1 MRNFSSLAAAL
12 WAALVVTGGHAQGSD
27 YPNRPVRM
35 VVPYAPGG
43 GTDTA
48 ARIVALKLSQ
58 TLGQPVVVDNR
69 PGAAGMLGTD
79 VVAKAPADGY
89 TILLTNGSPI
99 VLNPLLYSKMA
110 YDPRRDFAAVA
121 RVSQA
126 PMVLLV
132 NASVPAKNLQEFVAW
147 GKQSGQ
153 PLSYASFG
161 AGSESHLAGAYFSKL
176 VTLSMEHIPYKG
188 SAPAM
193 QDLASG
199 QVTAMFTDPG
209 SAKGM
214 IKAGRVK
221 ALAAG
226 GIRRSRSLPDV
237 PTFAELGMPT
247 MNEFVTWFGVFAPA
261 ATPRPLLQKLSDA
274 VVESVQAPDA
284 VTRFGEMDQEP
295 NAMPAAPAS
304 MFLSENAA
312 TWTRIVR
319 DIGGVKL
326 D

>member
-1 MRNFSSLAAAL
+1 MRSIPFLAAAFC
-12 WAALVVTGGHAQGSD
+12 AALVVTGAQAQRAD

-79 VVAKAPADGY
+79 VVAKAPGDGY

-99 VLNPLLYSKMA
+99 VLSPLLYSKMA

-132 NASVPAKNLQEFVAW
+132 NSSVPANNLQEFVAW
-147 GKQSGQ
+147 AKQSAQ

-161 AGSESHLAGAYFSKL
+161 AGSESHLAGAYFNKL
-176 VTLSMEHIPYKG
+176 VTLSMEHIAYKG

-193 QDLASG
+193 QGLASG

-226 GIRRSRSLPDV
+226 GTRRSRSLPDV
-237 PTFAELGMPT
+237 PTFAELGMPA
-247 MNEFVTWFGVFAPA
+247 MNDFVTWFGVFAPA
-261 ATPRPLLQKLSDA
+261 AVPKPLLQKLSDA
-274 VVESVQAPDA
+274 IVESVQTTDV
-284 VTRFGEMDQEP
+284 VTKLGDMDQEP
-295 NAMPAAPAS
+295 NPMPTGPTS
-304 MFLSENAA
+304 KFLSENAA
-312 TWTRIVR
+312 TWTKIVR